1 MWVIKMTETMKIS
14 ISKDGMKVDAN
25 GFVGKSCLTE
35 LAELEMYLKTI
46 GVDLKIA
53 EQVMKSETYQNSLQ
67 TNQNARR
74 Y

>member
-1 MWVIKMTETMKIS
+1 MRVKKMEEMKIS

-35 LAELEMYLKTI
+35 LEDLEKYLNGI
-46 GVDLKIA
+46 GIDLKIA
-53 EQVMKSETYQNSLQ
+53 EQVMKSESYSSAQ
-67 TNQNARR
+67 TKQNARR